1 MTCSCGAFGN
11 TVDQHFTA
19 EKVAKELRQ
28 YRRKGPGPPTRR
40 LRDGLASAGL
50 RQGTVLDVGG
60 GLGVLSLELLD
71 LGMDR
76 ATVVDAS
83 SAYLAAASHEA
94 IKRERLAAVQFV
106 HGDFLVVAG
115 QLAPSTVVALDR
127 VVCCYPCYGP
137 LLEQAVQHAE
147 HGVALS
153 YPRDR
158 WYVRLGVWL
167 ENALRRRRGNP
178 FRTFVHPPLEMTRTI
193 ERAGFM
199 LASRRRTLSWS
210 SDVFVKP
217 PDPYGPRCVIADD
230 ERLRGFLQPE
240 EGSV

>member
-1 MTCSCGAFGN
+1 MVDGCEKARKAVAVSNHQEPTVPCSCSFGD
-11 TVDQHFTA
+11 TADQHFTA
-19 EKVAKELRQ
+19 AKVAKELRH
-28 YRRKGPGPPTRR
+28 YRRKGPGPTTRG
-40 LRDGLASAGL
+40 LRDGLESAGL

-76 ATVVDAS
+76 AIIVDAS
-83 SAYLAAASHEA
+83 SAYLAAASDGA
-94 IKRERLAAVQFV
+94 TKRGRSASVQFV
-106 HGDFLVVAG
+106 HGDFLVLAG
-115 QLAPSTVVALDR
+115 QLAPSTVVTLDR
-127 VVCCYPCYGP
+127 VVCCYPFYGP

-147 HGVALS
+147 RGVALS

-178 FRTFVHPPLEMTRTI
+178 FRTFVHPPLEMTRMI

-210 SDVFVKP
+210 SDVFVRP
-217 PDPYGPRCVIADD
+217 
-230 ERLRGFLQPE
+230 
-240 EGSV
+240 S